1 MIRLVKKEDLED
13 LAVIYKSLYD
23 NVDIGENWSIEKS
36 LELLNYW
43 YNKQGDLF
51 FVAEVDGKPV
61 GAIVSGVKSW
71 FDWLR
76 LVDTE
81 LFVAKDFQRM
91 HYGRDLMFEHLK
103 QAKIKYNVMKIEF
116 HTYGNESDFPQNWY
130 NRIWFKKDDELIIMN
145 GDVENIL
152 HNLGYIGNTEINR
165 KEYKD
170 VTNYSYDD
178 LTKLYCNLKKWDTA
192 YIFDMLPDY
201 AYIDTD
207 QERTYIESR
216 ITAMKNGAN
225 VRLFI
230 VGSKEKI
237 NSLENNELYNYTI
250 NSYYGNSKIF
260 IVDENDIKQKC
271 PNEFFQLAQG
281 LYYGIHSDGSKE
293 AFRDLWINS
302 DNLGILIRDNTI
314 LTYLEKSVFA
324 ISDVITKN

>member
-1 MIRLVKKEDLED
+1 
-13 LAVIYKSLYD
+13 
-23 NVDIGENWSIEKS
+23 
-36 LELLNYW
+36 
-43 YNKQGDLF
+43 
-51 FVAEVDGKPV
+51 
-61 GAIVSGVKSW
+61 
-71 FDWLR
+71 
-76 LVDTE
+76 
-81 LFVAKDFQRM
+81 
-91 HYGRDLMFEHLK
+91 
-103 QAKIKYNVMKIEF
+103 
-116 HTYGNESDFPQNWY
+116 
-130 NRIWFKKDDELIIMN
+130 
-145 GDVENIL
+145 
-152 HNLGYIGNTEINR
+152 
-165 KEYKD
+165 
-170 VTNYSYDD
+170 
-178 LTKLYCNLKKWDTA
+178 
-192 YIFDMLPDY
+192 MLPDY